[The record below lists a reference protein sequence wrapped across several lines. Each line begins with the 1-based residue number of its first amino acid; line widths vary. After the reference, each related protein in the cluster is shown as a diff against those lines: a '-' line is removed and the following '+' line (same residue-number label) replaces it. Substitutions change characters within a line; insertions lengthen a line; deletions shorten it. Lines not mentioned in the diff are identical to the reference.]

1 MQQPSMSS
9 AVPEKTNDIEDRDG
23 KAYDLPDF
31 GWLHGSLLMVANGE
45 PLTSSLEIKIVEFL
59 YQSVMPFTLY
69 PSRVFYY
76 KVISLFLE
84 RYPHL
89 ADSIGSGFS
98 DVHTAS
104 QHEDETSIERHEQWL
119 RSEGKKTDPDEFQ
132 IKVRMAA
139 THRSRAA
146 DLATL
151 PVTVTVVKYPY
162 IMASGRFFNEFES
175 ATSKEALQPVQR
187 GVEEVIRL
195 TVSGIIRTGSP
206 LQEKAK
212 HIPHLE
218 DVGATR
224 KKHMLA
230 VAALNILGCSLRET
244 SALSHLFVHENVD
257 PMPMIPCVRFTGDSL
272 DEAQH
277 MYLHVDGTRLFRV
290 MDAEEGIAAIFA
302 AYWIFQAQYGKEVTN
317 VMTFIERQ
325 WYKLHST
332 KAKQQ
337 VIKLVSKVVR
347 ATT

>member
-1 MQQPSMSS
+1 MSTLACLVEVEGSELKRKFQFNDAHVVTLTRLKDAVKQCSLLSENLSCTGATATFKLYDKDFDCFVTIADDDVIPHLSTVRLTPGTNVQPQPTEKELTLTQLLSCSNLEMQQPSMSS

-139 THRSRAA
+139 T
-146 DLATL
+146 T
-151 PVTVTVVKYPY
+151 
-162 IMASGRFFNEFES
+162 
-175 ATSKEALQPVQR
+175 EAELQ
-187 GVEEVIRL
+187 
-195 TVSGIIRTGSP
+195 TSP
-206 LQEKAK
+206 LC
-212 HIPHLE
+212 L
-218 DVGATR
+218 
-224 KKHMLA
+224 
-230 VAALNILGCSLRET
+230 
-244 SALSHLFVHENVD
+244 
-257 PMPMIPCVRFTGDSL
+257 
-272 DEAQH
+272 
-277 MYLHVDGTRLFRV
+277 
-290 MDAEEGIAAIFA
+290 
-302 AYWIFQAQYGKEVTN
+302 
-317 VMTFIERQ
+317 
-325 WYKLHST
+325 
-332 KAKQQ
+332 
-337 VIKLVSKVVR
+337 
-347 ATT
+347 